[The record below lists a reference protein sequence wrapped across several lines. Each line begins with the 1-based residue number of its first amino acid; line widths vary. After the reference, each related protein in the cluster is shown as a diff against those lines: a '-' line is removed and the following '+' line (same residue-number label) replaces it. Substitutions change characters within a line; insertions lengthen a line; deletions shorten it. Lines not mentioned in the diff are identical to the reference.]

1 MNLDKTDL
9 VIFCFKELLWAKA
22 LSSRLDHLDLI
33 GADMADLAC
42 WWVLDLTTFVNHFD
56 KVSREETELTNADD
70 TTFITVV
77 NVVKAVNEPFN
88 FSEGCLGSDGDLQ
101 NLRNRQSVTF
111 LEGPAEDDASL
122 LDSLHLSAQGYFRSA
137 PNRTYATA

>member
-1 MNLDKTDL
+1 
-9 VIFCFKELLWAKA
+9 
-22 LSSRLDHLDLI
+22 
-33 GADMADLAC
+33 MADLAC
-42 WWVLDLTTFVNHFD
+42 WWVLDLTTFVNHFG

-111 LEGPAEDDASL
+111 LEGPADDDASL
-122 LDSLHLSAQGYFRSA
+122 LDSLHWIACQHRATFDQHQIELMLLLSQEFLGYSQFVFCF
-137 PNRTYATA
+137 